1 MLREDQANPHAYR
14 PGNGNGVDV
23 MDTPRTDSLFIE
35 SDDPAAP
42 RLIVDDDDFERPAE
56 LVVENEGDIIS
67 GVETERGARTGEGRG
82 RKRAVGGV
90 LLLMVLA
97 VAGVAGWFMFGG
109 GATRKARVPV
119 NSMANQ
125 SSAQQSEDGMTRQA
139 IEQLN
144 TGPAVTFGD
153 GSSVRPLPSP
163 GADQQAALTQP
174 QITTEPVTQL
184 PQSTNPNLSATVDPT
199 RSASPAPSEQTSQT
213 SSVARLLTS
222 ERNNER
228 SFRIGDDAPPSKK
241 ETPERKDDRAANAG
255 AALPSFGSMLP
266 VKTLGAVYTLRSGGL
281 VRFELTRDV
290 KGKGWSL
297 PHGTILVGALRASEF
312 DRAFISLVGFIDSES
327 GRFVKITG
335 DVLGSDGGG
344 GVRGKRRKM
353 SSSWTKVL
361 TKLGEAG
368 LNIAGGLAGSF
379 GRRPVIISDA
389 FGGVGYRV
397 TSEFDG
403 VLSGKDRD
411 TFVEVAAGTSCY
423 VMITELPEPIQG
435 LDALTKLSGRDV
447 EEKADSSQRRQGTGI
462 SEQELAELIQSGD
475 LDRMRQAL
483 PRMTAEMR
491 KIAEAVIAQGN

>member
-1 MLREDQANPHAYR
+1 MLREDQANPNAFH
-14 PGNGNGVDV
+14 PGNGNGVGV
-23 MDTPRTDSLFIE
+23 LDTPRADSVFIH
-35 SDDPAAP
+35 SDDPAAA
-42 RLIVDDDDFERPAE
+42 RLIVEDDDFDRPAE

-90 LLLMVLA
+90 LLLLGLA
-97 VAGVAGWFMFGG
+97 VAGVVAWFMFGG

-125 SSAQQSEDGMTRQA
+125 NSAQQSEDGMTRQA

-153 GSSVRPLPSP
+153 GSTARPLPSP
-163 GADQQAALTQP
+163 GANQAAITQP

-184 PQSTNPNLSATVDPT
+184 PQSTNPNLSATVDPA
-199 RSASPAPSEQTSQT
+199 RSASPAPSEQSSQT

-228 SFRIGDDAPPSKK
+228 SFRIGDDAAPIKK
-241 ETPERKDDRAANAG
+241 ETSERKDDRPASAGVAA
-255 AALPSFGSMLP
+255 PSFGSMLP

-297 PHGTILVGALRASEF
+297 PHGTILVGALRGAEF

-353 SSSWTKVL
+353 SGSWTKVL

-389 FGGVGYRV
+389 FGGAGYRV

-403 VLSGKDRD
+403 VLSGKDSN

-435 LDALTKLSGRDV
+435 IDALTKFSGRDV
-447 EEKADSSQRRQGTGI
+447 EEKADSAQRRQGTGI

-475 LDRMRQAL
+475 LDRIRQVL